1 MTAATQNNRQFTL
14 FYWHLMGYEGITQ
27 SAVLVYGYLL
37 AWQKSAKD
45 PDSHITGVFPSYD
58 HIGNDLGMSP
68 DTAKRAVNILE
79 KLGFLTRTRRS
90 RRMSYLYT
98 VVELDDLP
106 SVAPA
111 AEQEPTV
118 QGPAYEHV
126 NDSPVQ
132 NDECEGDVH
141 QGSGDQ
147 IANDCHAVGSPIGT
161 APDIDTTS
169 FTAAFAVAETFAVD
183 IPDEEPVT
191 ALEWL
196 DAAFLPNGELKQ
208 VAVQYC
214 LEHGVTDPE
223 EQKYFVRKLVDPD
236 YVREKP
242 IHNPAPAAAP
252 EWEDLSF

>member
-1 MTAATQNNRQFTL
+1 MKAATQNNRQFTP

-45 PDSHITGVFPSYD
+45 PNSHITGVFPSYD
-58 HIGNDLGMSP
+58 HISNDLGMSP
-68 DTAKRAVNILE
+68 DTAKRAVNILA
-79 KLGFLTRTRRS
+79 KRGFLTRTRRS

-111 AEQEPTV
+111 AEPQEFNQPTE
-118 QGPAYEHV
+118 QGPADEHA

-132 NDECEGDVH
+132 NDGYQD
-141 QGSGDQ
+141 SDDQ
-147 IANDCHAVGSPIGT
+147 DQTTSDCHVVGSPVGT
-161 APDIDTTS
+161 AFTS
-169 FTAAFAVAETFAVD
+169 VFAVVPVIDDAFSVD
-183 IPDEEPVT
+183 IPDVEPVT

-196 DAAFLPNGELKQ
+196 DAAFLPDGELKQ

-214 LEHGVTDPE
+214 LEYGVTDLE
-223 EQKYFVRKLVDPD
+223 EQKHFVRKLVNPD

-242 IHNPAPAAAP
+242 IYNPTPAAAP
-252 EWEDLSF
+252 EWEDIPF